1 MTGPLKDGCMAVLAW
16 ALWGHVGRT
25 SGEGPTNGN
34 QLPQHGCEGY
44 RGVIRAFVTPSY
56 DKIAAYRRQISIF
69 SLSITR
75 VMVGG
80 WSLSQLPFGWRW
92 GTPCTSAAWDKP
104 LGQNLVHFFN
114 QEVSSNLQIQRYYQ
128 SVRNLYE
135 ESMRVA
141 AFSQIPCFA
150 ICKTNLINNILIFII
165 TIVVIVVVASLCV
178 SWQMCWSRHSSLI
191 VRNTGIADLTLLNF
205 DCSSCVHANWF
216 AALPAVCRGKIKRF
230 DSVTCSSR
238 GRIVIVMSTSTCIP
252 LHAGLRLHV

>member
-1 MTGPLKDGCMAVLAW
+1 MFLQTFFQNRYIAHNNRLQMTGPLKDGCMAVLDW

-25 SGEGPTNGN
+25 SAEGPTNGN

-104 LGQNLVHFFN
+104 LGQNLVHFF
-114 QEVSSNLQIQRYYQ
+114 LIKKFHQIFKY
-128 SVRNLYE
+128 
-135 ESMRVA
+135 
-141 AFSQIPCFA
+141 
-150 ICKTNLINNILIFII
+150 
-165 TIVVIVVVASLCV
+165 
-178 SWQMCWSRHSSLI
+178 
-191 VRNTGIADLTLLNF
+191 
-205 DCSSCVHANWF
+205 
-216 AALPAVCRGKIKRF
+216 
-230 DSVTCSSR
+230 SVTINQLEIYTRSR
-238 GRIVIVMSTSTCIP
+238 WV
-252 LHAGLRLHV
+252 